1 MAAGMLGIHSSWGCL
16 KQHGHPDIQGN
27 DVTSLICHE
36 MAYLQSIVPMIGT
49 TYCYKRIR
57 TLIYTFLPV
66 ECIVTFILTFF
77 IVFLMTLCLDY
88 RQHRVAKNEP
98 PNCIIYSITRTSD
111 GLWLMRRPPSGKGL
125 LTYFVRIILIDWSLL
140 LPIFWHVMWFIYRCG
155 LI

>member
-98 PNCIIYSITRTSD
+98 PNGIIYSIPRTCAGLSGLCAVLPPGRVCLHILCVSFWLFDHCFSLFSD
-111 GLWLMRRPPSGKGL
+111 M
-125 LTYFVRIILIDWSLL
+125 
-140 LPIFWHVMWFIYRCG
+140 
-155 LI
+155 